1 MLSIKKLLFLG
12 RKDLTV
18 NPDSAAPT
26 EATTSP
32 GTNRRKFLASG
43 ALAGAAALVAP
54 GLASAGGHRG
64 GWPGHGGDSDTD
76 PFTVTSVVT
85 DELIINARSIGTGD
99 TIVIFPSLA
108 RGSLDFDPLALLLAN
123 AGFRVVAIDPR
134 GVGQTWTPTGAL
146 EHITL
151 DTLAADMYAVIQ
163 QLDLGSVHVFGHAYG
178 NRVARA
184 FTVAY
189 PEITKSVILCAC
201 GGGVNGAPPTPVASA
216 GLATVLNP
224 ASTPAQIEEN
234 VKATF
239 FAAGSDASPW
249 YTGWYPAAGRAES
262 AAFAATDFTTE
273 IEGGGDKPLLII
285 QGKED
290 IVAQPSIGHELR
302 EKFGTRV
309 KVWDLDDAGHAMIIE
324 RTDTVADIIVQN
336 LRYGG
341 PRREPG
347 ATFFVP
353 AGEEPS
359 YWPEGPGHHR
369 PGHHGGRW

>member
-1 MLSIKKLLFLG
+1 
-12 RKDLTV
+12 V
-18 NPDSAAPT
+18 DSN
-26 EATTSP
+26 SP
-32 GTNRRKFLASG
+32 NTPGSVGSARTNRRKFLATG
-43 ALAGAAALVAP
+43 AVMGAAALVSP
-54 GLASAGGHRG
+54 GLASAGGRRG
-64 GWPGHGGDSDTD
+64 GWPGPGGAPGSDG
-76 PFTVTSVVT
+76 FTVTSVVT
-85 DELIINARSIGTGD
+85 DELIINVRSIGTGD
-99 TIVIFPSLA
+99 PIVIFPSLA
-108 RGSLDFDPLALLLAN
+108 RGSLDFDPLALLLAG
-123 AGFRVVAIDPR
+123 AGFQVVAIDPR

-146 EHITL
+146 SNINL
-151 DTLAADMYAVIQ
+151 DTLAADMYAVIG
-163 QLDLGSVHVFGHAYG
+163 QLGLGSVHVLGHAYG
-178 NRVARA
+178 NRVARD

-249 YTGWYPAAGRAES
+249 YTGWYPAAGVAEG

-273 IEGGGDKPLLII
+273 IEGGGDKPLLVI
-285 QGKED
+285 QGNED

-302 EKFGTRV
+302 EKFGPRV

-324 RTDTVADIIVQN
+324 RTATVANIIIQN
-336 LRYGG
+336 LRSGG
-341 PRREPG
+341 PRRESG

-353 AGEEPS
+353 AGEDPDYS
-359 YWPEGPGHHR
+359 PEGPGHHR

>member
-1 MLSIKKLLFLG
+1 M
-12 RKDLTV
+12 
-18 NPDSAAPT
+18 DSR
-26 EATTSP
+26 TTSGP
-32 GTNRRKFLASG
+32 GSSNGTNRRKFLATG
-43 ALAGAAALVAP
+43 AAMGAAALVSP
-54 GLASAGGHRG
+54 GLASAGGRRG
-64 GWPGHGGDSDTD
+64 GRPGHWGAPDPDGFTD
-76 PFTVTSVVT
+76 TSVVT

-99 TIVIFPSLA
+99 PIVIFPSLA
-108 RGSLDFDPLALLLAN
+108 RGSLDFDPLALLLAD
-123 AGFRVVAIDPR
+123 AGFQVVAIDPR

-146 EHITL
+146 SNITL
-151 DTLAADMYAVIQ
+151 DTLAADMYTVIQ
-163 QLDLGSVHVFGHAYG
+163 QLGLGSVHVLGHAYG

-201 GGGVNGAPPTPVASA
+201 GGGVNGAPPTPVAAA

-224 ASTPAQIEEN
+224 ASTPAEVVEN

-249 YTGWYPAAGRAES
+249 YTGWFPAAGKAES

-309 KVWDLDDAGHAMIIE
+309 KVWDLDNAGHAMIIE
-324 RTDTVADIIVQN
+324 RTATVADIIVQN
-336 LRYGG
+336 LRNGG
-341 PRREPG
+341 PRSEPG
-347 ATFFVP
+347 ATVFVP
-353 AGEEPS
+353 AGEGPNYS
-359 YWPEGPGHHR
+359 SEGPGHHK